1 MRGAEKR
8 EGEYW
13 RLESIAVTDFRGVLG
28 TKVYSFEG
36 LPALVWGENG
46 LGKSTIALALEWT
59 LFGSFPSRALSTPRP
74 AFMSPV
80 SEKTAGPKGRVVFLR
95 GEERLTVTRD
105 GKKKALDVET
115 SGGKTAKDGAAVELL
130 REVLGVD
137 QDTFVR
143 AILLQQSKIRGLL
156 VDEVKERNK
165 ALDRLLG
172 MDEAEALLDL
182 IKPKPFKDAA
192 ARLRSDIERLD
203 AGLHSQA
210 RVHEEN
216 YKEAEQQA
224 RDQGFVSR
232 DLSVAGMKARY
243 AKISDD
249 LVAAA
254 SKHGVILEPLP
265 LFKTVDDARKA
276 SKLVREMLRKTRRE
290 ANVQASLASAREGL
304 VSLQAMQR
312 AWVSVV
318 EDRDLAQDA
327 LTRLQADGPAKEI
340 EKRVQAFRA
349 DVAAREEKLRTAN
362 ELRALLVQAEA
373 FCRTSVSAECP
384 VCERALGSTPSLA
397 DTLSERIAGLASE
410 DTLDLETLLDESRN
424 EYEQGKERLRAL
436 QDAAV
441 ALEECRAALDGER
454 QHVMRVLEEDGLAEI
469 HVADSLQKAL
479 AQAESTCES
488 PRSGVQAMEEEL
500 VSIDERDRA
509 LLDGLMPFLEAR
521 ETLKEFEAQ
530 GAQAKELHQDAEG
543 KADDLDALFVDVGR
557 IRSALLSAKEELVE
571 EILGRAAPRAQTL
584 YQALVKHQLFDSFEV
599 KTAVKANKLDYSFQ
613 VSSSAHDKSAREAR
627 LVLSDGQLTAAALAL
642 FFALAE
648 STSHL
653 LDLLYVDDPTQNLDH
668 TRKCAIA
675 EVITDLA
682 SRRQV
687 IVSTQDEDFV
697 MLLRDAGF
705 NDGAVVHNIIG
716 WNRVPEVK
724 TALPA

>member
-290 ANVQASLASAREGL
+290 ANVQASLS
-304 VSLQAMQR
+304 
-312 AWVSVV
+312 
-318 EDRDLAQDA
+318 
-327 LTRLQADGPAKEI
+327 
-340 EKRVQAFRA
+340 
-349 DVAAREEKLRTAN
+349 
-362 ELRALLVQAEA
+362 
-373 FCRTSVSAECP
+373 P
-384 VCERALGSTPSLA
+384 VFA
-397 DTLSERIAGLASE
+397 DT
-410 DTLDLETLLDESRN
+410 
-424 EYEQGKERLRAL
+424 
-436 QDAAV
+436 
-441 ALEECRAALDGER
+441 
-454 QHVMRVLEEDGLAEI
+454 
-469 HVADSLQKAL
+469 
-479 AQAESTCES
+479 
-488 PRSGVQAMEEEL
+488 
-500 VSIDERDRA
+500 
-509 LLDGLMPFLEAR
+509 
-521 ETLKEFEAQ
+521 
-530 GAQAKELHQDAEG
+530 
-543 KADDLDALFVDVGR
+543 
-557 IRSALLSAKEELVE
+557 
-571 EILGRAAPRAQTL
+571 
-584 YQALVKHQLFDSFEV
+584 
-599 KTAVKANKLDYSFQ
+599 
-613 VSSSAHDKSAREAR
+613 
-627 LVLSDGQLTAAALAL
+627 
-642 FFALAE
+642 
-648 STSHL
+648 
-653 LDLLYVDDPTQNLDH
+653 
-668 TRKCAIA
+668 
-675 EVITDLA
+675 
-682 SRRQV
+682 
-687 IVSTQDEDFV
+687 
-697 MLLRDAGF
+697 
-705 NDGAVVHNIIG
+705 
-716 WNRVPEVK
+716 
-724 TALPA
+724 